1 MRLISLSLLTVLLV
15 LASLA
20 LWRSPWGYAMQDRTQ
35 TAANA
40 SAAHLAGT
48 DELGRDR
55 LVRTSAALLLGLG
68 GAVAASAL
76 ASALAVSLGTAAAFA
91 APWAGRTL
99 LYFSDLFLTLPWI
112 FLLMMV
118 RGALPL
124 SMAPMQSA
132 AITFLLLGILGV
144 PAFLRIHY
152 TQTLA
157 LRRSEWLLHGRATG
171 LHPRQMVRQL
181 LPHLQPLLLTQFVL
195 YVPACIVAEANLG
208 TLGLGISE
216 PLASWGSML
225 QSLQSDVFLSSSRLV
240 YLPIGLLILVLT
252 LLELLVFDT
261 REANA

>member
-1 MRLISLSLLTVLLV
+1 MRLISACLLTLL
-15 LASLA
+15 LA
-20 LWRSPWGYAMQDRTQ
+20 LAAITVLRSPWGYAMQDRTQ
-35 TAANA
+35 TAAGS
-40 SAAHLAGT
+40 SAVHLAGT

-55 LVRTSAALLLGLG
+55 LVRTSTALLLGLG

-76 ASALAVSLGTAAAFA
+76 ASALAVSLGTAAAFT
-91 APWAGRTL
+91 APWAGRSL

-118 RGALPL
+118 RAALPL

-132 AITFLLLGILGV
+132 AMTFLLLGILGV
-144 PAFLRIHY
+144 PAFVRIHY
-152 TQTLA
+152 TQTLT

-171 LHPRQMVRQL
+171 LRPRQIARQL
-181 LPHLQPLLLTQFVL
+181 LPHLRPLLLTQFVL

-225 QSLQSDVFLSSSRLV
+225 QSLQSDVFLSNSSLV
-240 YLPIGLLILVLT
+240 YLPIALLIFVLT
-252 LLELLVFDT
+252 LLELLVFKP
-261 REANA
+261 REANS